1 MISPSNYVKS
11 LAKLA
16 VGLGVLSA
24 LTLAS
29 GGSFFLTTWS
39 AEAAPSFSPHLT
51 SVVSMP
57 VGPVAEPAQGRVVR
71 VVDATVNRGQDNDVT
86 ITIASQGDEN
96 SLGFSLVFDP
106 AQVNFVKAVSGLDAG
121 SASVNL
127 NLTQVGQGRVGISV
141 ALPAGQTFAGGIRSA
156 LIVTFA
162 VLSTSNV
169 NQTLVAFGDL
179 PVVRE
184 VADANA
190 APLPATFAD
199 GTLTITPAV
208 NEAARITSLSPSS
221 ATVGGPDF
229 VLTINGA
236 NFVNGSVVKWNGQ
249 DRATTF
255 VSSMQLTA
263 QIPATDLETTDPASI
278 TVVTPPPGGGTSNAI
293 SFTINNPT
301 PSLTNFSPNF
311 AALNGPG
318 FTLVVMGNNFVPG
331 AIVRWG
337 GQDRATSFVSSTQ
350 LTAVIPP
357 SDLTVAGGVAITVI
371 NPAPGGGSSNSL
383 NFDVRTPNPIPRLAM
398 VSPDSNNAG
407 SPGFTITVSGSGFTT
422 SSVVRWNGQDRATTY
437 FSGTQLT
444 AAIPATDVGSP
455 GTAAVTV
462 FNPPPTGGTS
472 NPITFTINPIANP
485 VPVVASLD
493 PAAVNAAGPSFTIT
507 VNGSNFVGSSVVRA
521 NGQDRATTYVSPN
534 QLQAEIQAADIA
546 AVGTVAVSVFNPA
559 PAGGTSNAATLTVN
573 NPTPQVTS
581 LNPSGVTP
589 GSPAFTL
596 TVNGANFING
606 AVVRWN
612 GQDRATSFVS
622 AAQLTAQIPA
632 ADIAAVGTAAVSV
645 VNPGPGGGPSNSVSF
660 NISQPNPA
668 PQLTALNPS
677 SATVGGP
684 GFTLTVAGANFVN
697 GAVVQVNGQNRAT
710 SFVSATQLT
719 AQIPAADI
727 AAAGTANVTVV
738 NPQPGGGPSN
748 ALAFTVSSGAS
759 PAPSVTSL
767 SPSPIAAG
775 TGPLTLTVNGANFT
789 QGSVV
794 RFNGQDRPTAFISG
808 TQVTAQL
815 TAADVAAPGTAAV
828 TVFTP
833 PPGGG
838 VSNTV
843 NLEIGNPGPS
853 IVSLTPNSAAPGS
866 PSFTLVVNGSGF
878 ISGSVVLVNGQAR
891 LTQFN
896 SRSQIQ
902 AEIPAV
908 DVSSPGTLTIT
919 VRNPQPGGGTSNAVS
934 FPVSNSNPQPVI
946 SSINPNTGS
955 AGSGGLTVTVTGSNF
970 IPGSVVRFGGQ
981 DRATS
986 FVSSTQLTAQLLAAD
1001 LATPVT
1007 VQITVFNPPP
1017 DGGLSDT
1024 RLFTVTNPAPQV
1036 TALNPA
1042 TVPAGGAAFN
1052 LTVTGSGFTS
1062 SSVVR
1067 VNGQDRATSFV
1078 SSTQLTAAIPSSDVA
1093 APGTIAVSVFNSGPG
1108 GAASNSVNLTVGNP
1122 PAQITG
1128 LSPSSVS
1135 AGGAAFALTVTGSGF
1150 VQGSVV
1156 RVNGQDRATSF
1167 VSTTQLTAAIL
1178 AADIAAAGSL
1188 SIVVVNPAPGGGTSN
1203 AATLQVGI
1211 LAPVISSLGPNTAAV
1226 GTAGLTLT
1234 VTGSGFVSGA
1244 VVRWNGQDRATTF
1257 VSGTQ
1262 LTAAIPATDLASIGT
1277 ASVTVVNPGGGQSN
1291 AVVFTTTQ
1299 TSCVAICYDSAEYW
1313 VLNPAR
1319 MPDGTVSIGR
1329 PGYLAP
1335 VRIGSN
1341 RTEVQRALAGGP
1353 SALQQLNSEW
1363 VALQLNVIVGVGG
1376 FSTAQG
1382 VGLLNSSLSCQ
1393 GANIAP
1399 VALASGVTLS
1409 SSSQL
1414 GDLVDQIKSA
1424 IQGNRTGDMELL
1436 APIARLINGDS
1447 ALSRCRISRAS
1458 DN

>member
-16 VGLGVLSA
+16 VGLGLLSA

-350 LTAVIPP
+350 LTA
-357 SDLTVAGGVAITVI
+357 
-371 NPAPGGGSSNSL
+371 
-383 NFDVRTPNPIPRLAM
+383 
-398 VSPDSNNAG
+398 
-407 SPGFTITVSGSGFTT
+407 
-422 SSVVRWNGQDRATTY
+422 
-437 FSGTQLT
+437 
-444 AAIPATDVGSP
+444 
-455 GTAAVTV
+455 
-462 FNPPPTGGTS
+462 
-472 NPITFTINPIANP
+472 
-485 VPVVASLD
+485 
-493 PAAVNAAGPSFTIT
+493 
-507 VNGSNFVGSSVVRA
+507 
-521 NGQDRATTYVSPN
+521 
-534 QLQAEIQAADIA
+534 
-546 AVGTVAVSVFNPA
+546 
-559 PAGGTSNAATLTVN
+559 
-573 NPTPQVTS
+573 
-581 LNPSGVTP
+581 
-589 GSPAFTL
+589 
-596 TVNGANFING
+596 
-606 AVVRWN
+606 
-612 GQDRATSFVS
+612 
-622 AAQLTAQIPA
+622 
-632 ADIAAVGTAAVSV
+632 
-645 VNPGPGGGPSNSVSF
+645 
-660 NISQPNPA
+660 
-668 PQLTALNPS
+668 
-677 SATVGGP
+677 
-684 GFTLTVAGANFVN
+684 
-697 GAVVQVNGQNRAT
+697 
-710 SFVSATQLT
+710 
-719 AQIPAADI
+719 
-727 AAAGTANVTVV
+727 
-738 NPQPGGGPSN
+738 
-748 ALAFTVSSGAS
+748 
-759 PAPSVTSL
+759 
-767 SPSPIAAG
+767 
-775 TGPLTLTVNGANFT
+775 
-789 QGSVV
+789 
-794 RFNGQDRPTAFISG
+794 
-808 TQVTAQL
+808 
-815 TAADVAAPGTAAV
+815 
-828 TVFTP
+828 
-833 PPGGG
+833 
-838 VSNTV
+838 
-843 NLEIGNPGPS
+843 
-853 IVSLTPNSAAPGS
+853 
-866 PSFTLVVNGSGF
+866 
-878 ISGSVVLVNGQAR
+878 
-891 LTQFN
+891 
-896 SRSQIQ
+896 
-902 AEIPAV
+902 
-908 DVSSPGTLTIT
+908 
-919 VRNPQPGGGTSNAVS
+919 
-934 FPVSNSNPQPVI
+934 
-946 SSINPNTGS
+946 
-955 AGSGGLTVTVTGSNF
+955 
-970 IPGSVVRFGGQ
+970 
-981 DRATS
+981 
-986 FVSSTQLTAQLLAAD
+986 QLLAAD

-1156 RVNGQDRATSF
+1156 RVNGQNRATSF